1 VFSTENSAPDVGQP
15 QHKYNYINKLYAAQ
29 TDLAG
34 MRPGKACLICDSHT
48 NHWRQPCFRL
58 LNSVNSMGWD
68 FLGGTPVACVS
79 EVDEVDTV
87 THHALLANHCKTE
100 NTSGIIGLIDACVQI
115 LLLTY

>member
-1 VFSTENSAPDVGQP
+1 
-15 QHKYNYINKLYAAQ
+15 
-29 TDLAG
+29 
-34 MRPGKACLICDSHT
+34 
-48 NHWRQPCFRL
+48 
-58 LNSVNSMGWD
+58 MGWD